1 MRIFGLV
8 SLLAAI
14 SHVLA
19 SETQGDLELL
29 LMGNKVFRDNIAAT
43 DPGLLQRLAD
53 EGQCMRHPSIPA
65 CRMLT

>member
-14 SHVLA
+14 SHALA
-19 SETQGDLELL
+19 NETSGELELL
-29 LMGNKVFRDNIAAT
+29 LMGNKAFRDNIAVT

-53 EGQCMRHPSIPA
+53 EGQCMRHSSITA